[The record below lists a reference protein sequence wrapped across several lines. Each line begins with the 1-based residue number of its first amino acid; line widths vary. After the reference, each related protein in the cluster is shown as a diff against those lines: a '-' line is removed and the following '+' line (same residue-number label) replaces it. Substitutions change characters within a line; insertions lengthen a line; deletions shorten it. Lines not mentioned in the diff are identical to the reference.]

1 MQKEPK
7 DTPNKQKKPKAK
19 NNRKN
24 PQIKFITPLF
34 V

>member
-7 DTPNKQKKPKAK
+7 DTPNKQKNQKPKTTE
-19 NNRKN
+19 KN